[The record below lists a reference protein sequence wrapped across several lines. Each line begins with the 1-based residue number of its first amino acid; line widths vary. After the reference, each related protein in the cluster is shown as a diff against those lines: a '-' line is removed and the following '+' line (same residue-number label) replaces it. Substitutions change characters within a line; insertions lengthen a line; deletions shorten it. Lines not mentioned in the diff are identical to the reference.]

1 MTDLQLLSKEDD
13 LWHKQHEEWVAEVQ
27 VWQRET
33 ERLAALLYLL
43 DRALP
48 EHKALLDKHIFLID
62 RHNEMLERYECGT
75 NTHCLA
81 SCSDYKNEQ
90 QQLAFQQEL
99 QRLYDEVEH
108 EHKRLKR
115 EYQQG
120 MQRFYELA
128 RHLFN
133 DKG

>member
-1 MTDLQLLSKEDD
+1 MTNLQLVRNEDD
-13 LWHKQHEEWVAEVQ
+13 LRQKQHEEWVAEVQ

-48 EHKALLDKHIFLID
+48 EHEALLRKHVFLIE
-62 RHNEMLERYECGT
+62 RHNEMLKRYECGT
-75 NTHCLA
+75 NTQCLTT
-81 SCSDYKNEQ
+81 CSDYKDEQ

-99 QRLYDEVEH
+99 QRLYDEVEN

-115 EYQQG
+115 EYQQS

-128 RHLFN
+128 RHLFD